1 MTSELPDLFHVTR
14 LSASGISPICDNV
27 LLLLHARSHSR
38 MKRSVIVL
46 KTRASVHDDH
56 VRDFAIRSEGIVLEE
71 KAAEPVPVDPSP

>member
-56 VRDFAIRSEGIVLEE
+56 VRDFAIGPEGIVLEE
-71 KAAEPVPVDPSP
+71 EAAEPGPVDPEP